1 MLLGR
6 RVLLVEDA
14 QFMLEALGQ
23 ILRPHFTKVVTAACY
38 TEAVDKL
45 ERDLSID
52 IVISDVVLPDGNGF
66 KLLEH
71 IAAAP
76 PPRPNVLL
84 MTARW
89 SEADHQR
96 AMDMGAIAYLHKPIS
111 VRELRDSLTTYRM
124 PHDREVRKRTL
135 ATAWV
140 VDPEMRERLLSFD
153 IHDISM
159 SGALLDTSG
168 PLPVGTALEFEI
180 VRADDPE
187 GREAVRGRGTV
198 VRVQEPSWLNA
209 GGSAVHFDRI
219 ESRDRLEKLVGEN
232 ARTGPHIIV
241 NPEKEA
247 AASEKKRPAEKKSS
261 AA

>member
-45 ERDLSID
+45 GRDLSID
-52 IVISDVVLPDGNGF
+52 IVISDVILPDGNGF

-89 SEADHQR
+89 TEADQQR
-96 AMDMGAIAYLHKPIS
+96 AMDMGAIAYLSKPIS
-111 VRELRDSLTTYRM
+111 VRELRGSLTTYRM
-124 PHDREVRKRTL
+124 PQDRQRRQRTL

-140 VDPEMRERLLSFD
+140 VDPEARERLLSFE

-187 GREAVRGRGTV
+187 GQEAVRGRGTV

-209 GGSAVHFDRI
+209 GGSAVHFERI
-219 ESRDRLEKLVGEN
+219 ESREKLEKLVGED
-232 ARTGPHIIV
+232 ARAGPRLV
-241 NPEKEA
+241 ARPEKAETA
-247 AASEKKRPAEKKSS
+247 A
-261 AA
+261 